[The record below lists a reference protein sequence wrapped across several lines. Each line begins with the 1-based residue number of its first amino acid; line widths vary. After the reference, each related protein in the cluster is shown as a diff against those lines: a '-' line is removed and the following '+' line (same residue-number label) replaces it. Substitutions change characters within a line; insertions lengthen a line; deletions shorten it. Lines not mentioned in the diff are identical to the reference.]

1 MRLEAREEL
10 EREGVRGEPRETL
23 FISMRYYQ
31 QNYEQDIE
39 YRAEEGLQR
48 AISGFHERH
57 HQFYGYH
64 FEDETI
70 ELVHL
75 KVSISEAADRP
86 KINLAATPEGTQCNV
101 PRLVYESATHAV
113 EMPVYRRDGLS
124 VGSQFSGP
132 AIIEE
137 IDSTTFIPS
146 GTELHLDEN
155 YNLILTLTQAG

>member
-39 YRAEEGLQR
+39 YRSEEGLR
-48 AISGFHERH
+48 AAIGRFHERH

-86 KINLAATPEGTQCNV
+86 KISLGAASEDARHSI

-113 EMPVYRRDGLS
+113 EMPVYRREGLP
-124 VGSQFSGP
+124 VGSRLSGP

-155 YNLILTLTQAG
+155 YNLILTLTQES

>member
-1 MRLEAREEL
+1 
-10 EREGVRGEPRETL
+10 
-23 FISMRYYQ
+23 MRYYQ

-39 YRAEEGLQR
+39 YRSEEGLR
-48 AISGFHERH
+48 EAVGRFHERH

-75 KVSISEAADRP
+75 KISISEAAHRP
-86 KINLAATPEGTQCNV
+86 NINLGAVRGGIQQSA
-101 PRLVYESATHAV
+101 PRLVYESATHTV
-113 EMPVYRRDGLS
+113 QLPVYRRDGLP
-124 VGSQFSGP
+124 VGSRFSGP

-146 GTELHLDEN
+146 GTELLLDEN
-155 YNLILTLTQAG
+155 YNLILTLIQDG